1 MDMNNTKSNPP
12 LTHLAIIM
20 DGNGRWAKKRG
31 LPRYEGHRQGTKVA
45 KKIVEECRKL
55 NIRYL
60 TLYTFSKENWKRPKD
75 EVNFLFKLLVD
86 FLNREYKSLV
96 EQSIKLNILG
106 DYTKLPFSARKAIEF
121 TLKKTK
127 ECNKMVLN
135 LALNYSG
142 RDEIILAIKK
152 ILKQGIDP
160 DSLDE
165 ESFKDFLYTRGQP
178 DPDLIIRTSGEIR
191 LSNYL
196 LYQSAYSEL
205 YFTPVLWPDFTEQDL
220 HKALDD
226 FSKRQRRFGGI

>member
-1 MDMNNTKSNPP
+1 MNNTKSNPP

-75 EVNFLFKLLVD
+75 EVNFLFKLLMD

-127 ECNKMVLN
+127 KCNKMVLN

-142 RDEIILAIKK
+142 REEIILAIKK
-152 ILKQGIDP
+152 ILQQGIDP
-160 DSLDE
+160 ESLDE

>member
-1 MDMNNTKSNPP
+1 MKDTKSIPP

-31 LPRYEGHRQGTKVA
+31 LPRYEGHREGTKVA

-55 NIRYL
+55 NIKYL

-86 FLNREYKSLV
+86 FLNREYKSLK

-106 DYTKLPFSARKAIEF
+106 DYTKLPFAARKAIEF

-127 ECNKMVLN
+127 DCNKMVLN
-135 LALNYSG
+135 LAINYSG
-142 RDEIILAIKK
+142 RDEIIFAIKK
-152 ILKQGIDP
+152 ILKQEIDP
-160 DSLDE
+160 ESLDE
-165 ESFKDFLYTRGQP
+165 ESFKDFLYTREQP

-196 LYQSAYSEL
+196 LYQAAYSEL

-226 FSKRQRRFGGI
+226 FAKRQRRFGGI

>member
-1 MDMNNTKSNPP
+1 MNDTKSNPP

-31 LPRYEGHRQGTKVA
+31 LPRYEGHKQGTKVA

-55 NIRYL
+55 NIKYL

-142 RDEIILAIKK
+142 REEIILAIKK

-160 DSLDE
+160 ESLDE

>member
-1 MDMNNTKSNPP
+1 MNNPKSIPP

-31 LPRYEGHRQGTKVA
+31 LPRYEGHREGTKVA

-55 NIRYL
+55 NIKYL
-60 TLYTFSKENWKRPKD
+60 TLYTFSKENWKRPKE

-127 ECNKMVLN
+127 DCNKMVLN

-142 RDEIILAIKK
+142 RDEIIFAIKK

-160 DSLDE
+160 ESLDE

-226 FSKRQRRFGGI
+226 FAKRQRRFGGI

>member
-1 MDMNNTKSNPP
+1 MNDTKSNPP

-31 LPRYEGHRQGTKVA
+31 LPRYEGHREGTKVA

-55 NIRYL
+55 NIKYL

-106 DYTKLPFSARKAIEF
+106 DYTKLPFAARKAIEF

-127 ECNKMVLN
+127 DCNKMVLN
-135 LALNYSG
+135 LAINYSG
-142 RDEIILAIKK
+142 RDEIIFAIKK
-152 ILKQGIDP
+152 ILKQEIDP
-160 DSLDE
+160 ESLNE

-196 LYQSAYSEL
+196 LYQAAYSEL

-226 FSKRQRRFGGI
+226 FAKRQRRFGGI

>member
-1 MDMNNTKSNPP
+1 MNNTKSNPP

-142 RDEIILAIKK
+142 REEIILAIKK

-160 DSLDE
+160 ESLDE

>member
-1 MDMNNTKSNPP
+1 MNNTKSNPP

-75 EVNFLFKLLVD
+75 EVNFLFKLLMD

-142 RDEIILAIKK
+142 REEIILAIKK

-160 DSLDE
+160 ESLDE

>member
-1 MDMNNTKSNPP
+1 MNDTKSKPP

-31 LPRYEGHRQGTKVA
+31 LPRYEGHREGTKVA

-55 NIRYL
+55 NIKYL

-86 FLNREYKSLV
+86 FLNREYKSLK

-106 DYTKLPFSARKAIEF
+106 DYTKLPFAARKAIEF

-127 ECNKMVLN
+127 DCNKMVLN
-135 LALNYSG
+135 LAINYSG
-142 RDEIILAIKK
+142 RDEIIFAIKK
-152 ILKQGIDP
+152 ILKQEIDP
-160 DSLDE
+160 ESLNE
-165 ESFKDFLYTRGQP
+165 ESFKDFLYTREQP

-196 LYQSAYSEL
+196 LYQAAYSEL

-226 FSKRQRRFGGI
+226 FAKRQRRFGGI